1 MKKTSHDK
9 LARSVFLT
17 ILIFFSL
24 IVLYPVFIMLIDSCK
39 TGSELAKNSWGWPAN
54 FTLKNYVDLIKYN
67 SGTLMRSYFNSIF
80 IATTHTV
87 LVLFISCLAAFAFA
101 KYNFRGK
108 NVLFVVLLATMM
120 VPAEITMPG
129 VFMMFSKIKAIN
141 SYSIQIFPGI
151 ANVFCMYM
159 LRENIATIPD
169 SLIESASLE
178 GASTLQIFSKIIVPL
193 AKPAIGAMAILTFL
207 GKFNDYLWP
216 KTLLTK
222 TEVMPIMVML
232 PTLSVDQNIY
242 IVPWELMLAGC
253 TLVSIPLIIVFLIFQ
268 DQFMSGITMGAVKE

>member
-1 MKKTSHDK
+1 MKNTVQY
-9 LARSVFLT
+9 RVIRGIFLT
-17 ILIFFSL
+17 FLILYSL
-24 IVLYPVFIMLIDSCK
+24 IILYPVFIMLIDSCK
-39 TGSELAKNSWGWPAN
+39 TGTELAKNSWGLPKD
-54 FTLKNYVDLIKYN
+54 FTLENYADLIIYN
-67 SGTLMRSYFNSIF
+67 SGTLIRSYFNSIF
-80 IATTHTV
+80 IATAHTV
-87 LVLFISCLAAFAFA
+87 LVLLISSLAGYAFA
-101 KYNFRGK
+101 KYNFKGK
-108 NVLFVVLLATMM
+108 NALFVILLATMM

-129 VFMMFSKIKAIN
+129 VFLMFSKIKAIN

-151 ANVFCMYM
+151 ASVFCMYM

-178 GASTLQIFSKIIVPL
+178 GASTLQVFWKIIVPL

-232 PTLSVDQNIY
+232 PTLSVDQNVY